1 MAKPTKVF
9 TMQRKL
15 LLKFLK
21 TLKMRICHKT
31 TSMKKLAYPNI
42 VQFNGI
48 LSKEGPIM
56 LEYKVFDLKPYSV
69 NDKVYNL

>member
-1 MAKPTKVF
+1 
-9 TMQRKL
+9 
-15 LLKFLK
+15 
-21 TLKMRICHKT
+21 
-31 TSMKKLAYPNI
+31 MKKLAYPNI

-69 NDKVYNL
+69 NDKVHNL